1 MERAEVSEKIHLN
14 FKFRLVYQ
22 TIMIRKESPSDPWPE
37 WLLVLRLGFM
47 ELHFARIRFFL
58 TIP

>member
-22 TIMIRKESPSDPWPE
+22 TIMIRKRIPIRSVAGMVRSYCDSDLWSYTS
-37 WLLVLRLGFM
+37 LGFDSS
-47 ELHFARIRFFL
+47 
-58 TIP
+58 

>member
-22 TIMIRKESPSDPWPE
+22 TIMIRKRIPIRSVAGMVRSYCDSDLWSYT
-37 WLLVLRLGFM
+37 LLGFDSS
-47 ELHFARIRFFL
+47 
-58 TIP
+58 